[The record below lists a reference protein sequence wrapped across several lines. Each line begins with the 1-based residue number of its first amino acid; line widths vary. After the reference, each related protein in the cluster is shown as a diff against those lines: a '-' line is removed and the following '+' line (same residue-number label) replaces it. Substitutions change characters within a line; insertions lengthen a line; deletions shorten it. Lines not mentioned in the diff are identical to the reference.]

1 MINKKHKKVFTAF
14 NYIEHLLILASAV
27 TGCVSIFDF
36 ASLICLL
43 ASLIP
48 IGIASSA
55 VGVKINP
62 ITAGIKK
69 YKSIAKKKR
78 KRHNQM
84 VLLAKTKLNS
94 IEV

>member
-1 MINKKHKKVFTAF
+1 MSKKHKKVFTAF
-14 NYIEHLLILASAV
+14 NYTEHLLILASAV
-27 TGCVSIFDF
+27 TGCVSIFAF
-36 ASLICLL
+36 ASLICI
-43 ASLIP
+43 S
-48 IGIASSA
+48 IGIASAS
-55 VGVKINP
+55 VGVKTHP